1 MAGGVMSALAQLGE
15 FVATYRADDATR
27 AKIRLHVADTLGAW
41 IAATGTDEGRALI
54 RYGRADSLL
63 AGQLATNCALAR
75 LSEVDDIHLAAMITP
90 GAIVIPA
97 ALTIAAHLPNE
108 ESDDLAAAIVVGYE
122 AMIRLGVAIDGPSVL
137 YRGIWPS
144 YFAAPFGAAAVHAR
158 LAKLD
163 PKQTA
168 HALALALI
176 VAAPGVGHH
185 TAATTAR
192 WLAIGQAAAR
202 GWEAARAAQAG
213 FTSDLAIAD
222 GDFLKN
228 VLGLTPNV
236 RALSEGFGKP
246 ALMEVSFKPWCA
258 ARQTM
263 AATQGLKEIM
273 AEGVSAEAIREV
285 EAAVL
290 PPHLKMINHGVAAGD
305 RFSFLTS
312 AQFQMATAAL
322 RPDAAYELSGS
333 KIALPPEL
341 QSFMAR
347 IKLVVDESLLNAGYP
362 KSWPARVTVVSSAGR
377 HARLVSHVPGDPE
390 RPLSASDLRQNFSR
404 IVAPI
409 LGYDSADEMYARGLG
424 ALDQPPT
431 ALVRD
436 IAKIAVRSI
445 GSRNGS

>member
-15 FVATYRADDATR
+15 FVATYQADDATR
-27 AKIRLHVADTLGAW
+27 AKVRLHVADTLGAW
-41 IAATGTDEGRALI
+41 IAATGTDEGQALI

-63 AGQLATNCALAR
+63 AGRLATNCALAR

-97 ALTIAAHLPNE
+97 ALTLAAHLPKQ
-108 ESDDLAAAIVVGYE
+108 ESDDPAAAIAVGYE

-202 GWEAARAAQAG
+202 AAQAG
-213 FTSDLAIAD
+213 FTSDLTIAD

-228 VLGLTPNV
+228 VFGVTPNV
-236 RALSEGFGKP
+236 KALSEGFGRP

-273 AEGVSAEAIREV
+273 AEGVSADAIREV
-285 EAAVL
+285 EAAVI

-322 RPDAAYELSGS
+322 RADAAYELGGS
-333 KIALPPEL
+333 KTALPPEL
-341 QSFMAR
+341 PSFMAR

-390 RPLSASDLRQNFSR
+390 RPLSAGDLRQKFCR

-409 LGYDSADEMYARGLG
+409 VGFDSADEMYARGLG

-445 GSRNGS
+445 GSRDGS